1 MKRKKTESY
10 DANVLWNRLGI
21 TDQELAFLLSCGLPT
36 ARKIALEANAVFRVG
51 KRKLNNVPRIKAYV
65 DSISGE

>member
-1 MKRKKTESY
+1 MKKKTESY
-10 DANVLWNRLGI
+10 DANVLWNRLGV
-21 TDQELAFLLSCGLPT
+21 TDPELAFLLSCGLPT

-65 DSISGE
+65 DSISGGQ